1 MSFAD
6 NVSLELDG
14 MKSPESPEGSPEEEK
29 SEPMEEKASEGSG
42 GEMALEA
49 IKKNDGEALAEAIRV
64 IMGG

>member
-14 MKSPESPEGSPEEEK
+14 MKSPEGSPEEEK